1 MPSETKERGI
11 WIGTCFQKVEGFFF
25 FKKKRGGG
33 MKNGSLCYREC
44 EAEISPTV
52 VI

>member
-1 MPSETKERGI
+1 MPAETKEREI
-11 WIGTCFQKVEGFFF
+11 WIGTCFQKVEVLF
-25 FKKKRGGG
+25 FKKKMGG